1 MVGPL
6 NSSWETVEW
15 HRTSP
20 LPEPLC
26 LRHPRPACACSR
38 RRATPLPLRQVRS
51 NLYVPF
57 ESGQLSTSSDV
68 YEHEIPGGQYTNL
81 LYQSRQL
88 GLSAKWPEIKAMYA
102 KANLLLGDIPKVTPL

>member
-1 MVGPL
+1 ML
-6 NSSWETVEW
+6 TTA
-15 HRTSP
+15 RTIP
-20 LPEPLC
+20 
-26 LRHPRPACACSR
+26 
-38 RRATPLPLRQVRS
+38 PLRQVRS
-51 NLYVPF
+51 NLYVPFESHQLSTLGMHVLTAAPSSPHRYVPF